1 MSTFSSLRTATTA
14 LTMPVFALAS
24 LATPALASDEYFIGV
39 TTAQSG
45 YLAPY
50 DQPAYAGFKFCI
62 DEKNA
67 AGGLNGTIP
76 VRIDVKD
83 TRSDT
88 AETVKAV
95 QELVDDGAQFI
106 VSPADA
112 DPTIAAG
119 QITQPEGIP
128 TMTFAGTAPV
138 LTQVGEFI
146 FGSYPAD
153 NQQAT
158 VLADYATSE
167 GFERVY
173 IVKSPDAAYTL
184 GGPEYFAKV
193 FEANGGAMVGESL
206 YSLNQPDFSA
216 IVTQIK
222 DAEPAPDLIVTWAWE
237 PDFPAFIR
245 ALRGAGI
252 ETQVMGGD
260 VLDTP
265 TVRGLG
271 EVVAGVVHTSGGWP
285 DDGSAYADFRERFE
299 AATGQVAD
307 NNYYVNGC
315 DIANMIE
322 QAVAAAGTTDPA
334 AVRDALAEIE
344 NGEGVMSN
352 FTFKGTDRMPLRPVV
367 IAKIEADGTK
377 SFVKREMANPDKLP
391 AP

>member
-1 MSTFSSLRTATTA
+1 VTQTTIRA
-14 LTMPVFALAS
+14 LLALGV
-24 LATPALASDEYFIGV
+24 LAPAAHAQEEEYFIGV

-50 DQPAYAGFKFCI
+50 DQPAFAGFRFCV
-62 DEKNA
+62 DEINA
-67 AGGLNGTIP
+67 KGGLNGEIP
-76 VRIDVKD
+76 IRIDVKD

-88 AETVKAV
+88 AETIKAV
-95 QELVDDGAQFI
+95 QELVDAGAQFV

-138 LTQVGEFI
+138 LTQVGEYI

-158 VLADYATSE
+158 VLADHATE
-167 GFERVY
+167 QGFERVY

-184 GGPEYFAKV
+184 GGPEYFAEV
-193 FEANGGAMVGESL
+193 FEANGGEMVGESL

-216 IVTQIK
+216 VVTQIQAA
-222 DAEPAPDLIVTWAWE
+222 DPAPDLIVTWAWE
-237 PDFPAFIR
+237 PDFPAFIK
-245 ALRGAGI
+245 ALRGAGV

-265 TVRGLG
+265 TIRGLG
-271 EVVAGVVHTSGGWP
+271 DVVTGVVHTSGGYP
-285 DDGSAYADFRERFE
+285 EEGSAYADFRERFE

-315 DIANMIE
+315 DIAGMIE
-322 QAVAAAGTTDPA
+322 QAVAAAGSTDPS

-344 NGEGVMSN
+344 DGEGIMSN
-352 FTFKGTDRMPLRPVV
+352 FTFAGTDRMPLRPVV
-367 IAKIEADGTK
+367 IARIEADGSK
-377 SFVKREMANPDKLP
+377 SFVTRGMADPAKLP
-391 AP
+391 QP

>member
-1 MSTFSSLRTATTA
+1 MPLKLTSPHLLAALAATTA
-14 LTMPVFALAS
+14 
-24 LATPALASDEYFIGV
+24 LATPALGEEYFIGV

-50 DQPAYAGFKFCI
+50 DQPAFAGFKFCI
-62 DEKNA
+62 EEMNA
-67 AGGLNGTIP
+67 AGGLNGSIP
-76 VRIDVKD
+76 VRIEVKD

-138 LTQVGEFI
+138 LTQVGEYI

-153 NQQAT
+153 NQQGT
-158 VLADYATSE
+158 VLADYAWDQ
-167 GFERVY
+167 GFKRVY

-184 GGPEYFAKV
+184 GGPEYFAEV
-193 FEANGGAMVGESL
+193 FETNGGEVVGESL

-222 DAEPAPDLIVTWAWE
+222 SADPAPDIIVTWAWE
-237 PDFPAFIR
+237 PDFPAFIK
-245 ALRGAGI
+245 ALRGAGVD
-252 ETQVMGGD
+252 TQVMGGD

-271 EVVAGVVHTSGGWP
+271 EVVSGVVHTSGGFP
-285 DDGSAYADFRERFE
+285 EPGSQYASFIERFE
-299 AATGQVAD
+299 AATGQTPD

-315 DIANMIE
+315 DIARMIE
-322 QAVAAAGTTDPA
+322 QAVAAAGSTDPS

-344 NGEGVMSN
+344 GGDGFMSD

-367 IAKIEADGTK
+367 IAKIEADGSK
-377 SFVKREMANPDKLP
+377 SFVLRAMADPEKLP
-391 AP
+391 EP

>member
-1 MSTFSSLRTATTA
+1 MTRKNRLLVGASVLA
-14 LTMPVFALAS
+14 FALP
-24 LATPALASDEYFIGV
+24 ATANAQDEYLIGV
-39 TTAQSG
+39 TSAQSG

-50 DQPAYAGFKFCI
+50 DQPAFAGFKFCI

-67 AGGLNGTIP
+67 AGGLNGEIP
-76 VRIDVKD
+76 VRIEVRD

-88 AETVKAV
+88 AETIKAV
-95 QELVDDGAQFI
+95 QELVDMGAQFI

-119 QITQPEGIP
+119 QITQGEGIP

-153 NQQAT
+153 NQQGT
-158 VLADYATSE
+158 VLAKFARDNGYE
-167 GFERVY
+167 NVY
-173 IVKSPDAAYTL
+173 LVKSPDAAYTL
-184 GGPEYFAKV
+184 GGPEYFGEV
-193 FEANGGAMVGESL
+193 FEELGGNIVGTSL

-216 IVTQIK
+216 IVTTIQS
-222 DAEPAPDLIVTWAWE
+222 AEPTPDLIVTWAWE

-245 ALRGAGI
+245 ALRGAGV

-265 TVRGLG
+265 TIRGLG
-271 EVVAGVVHTSGGWP
+271 EVVSGIFHTSGGFP
-285 DDGSAYADFRERFE
+285 DEGSAYADFVARYE
-299 AATGQVAD
+299 AATGAPPD

-322 QAVAAAGTTDPA
+322 QAIAAAGSTDPS
-334 AVRDALAEIE
+334 AVRDALAAIE
-344 NGEGVMSN
+344 DGEGIMSN
-352 FTFKGTDRMPLRPVV
+352 FTFAGTDRMPLRPVV
-367 IAKIEADGTK
+367 IAKIEDDGTK
-377 SFVKREMANPDKLP
+377 SFVLRDMADPDLLPNP
-391 AP
+391 